1 MKKIYSIGTACL
13 DIFFIFKNKK
23 IDFKL
28 GEKIEPDDFF
38 IDLGGG
44 GLNGAYNFKNLGFDS
59 LAVIKL
65 GNDFVGR
72 VIKKRIEEKKIN
84 AKIINYKG
92 SSALS
97 FILLFIPNQII
108 FTYRGEA
115 NFKLKDIPIDKNSYY
130 FIFTGNTKSENWLK
144 IIKTLKD
151 KNNFIGINP
160 SKKFLED
167 KKAGKILNLVN
178 FVNFNEEEAE
188 IFLRERLDK
197 IKLCRE
203 IREKLKNVDFISI
216 TFGKEGCALI
226 TKDKIFLAP
235 ILKRKIID
243 TTGAGDSFS
252 TTLFAYL
259 TSKNLNIDYI
269 KESIKKAVINTTYNL
284 KNIGAQ
290 TGLLKKKDLEKLAK
304 RISLNIKTIGL

>member
-1 MKKIYSIGTACL
+1 
-13 DIFFIFKNKK
+13 
-23 IDFKL
+23 
-28 GEKIEPDDFF
+28 
-38 IDLGGG
+38 
-44 GLNGAYNFKNLGFDS
+44 
-59 LAVIKL
+59 VIKL

-92 SSALS
+92 NSTLS

-108 FTYRGEA
+108 FTYRGEV

-167 KKAGKILNLVN
+167 KKVGKILNLVN

-188 IFLRERLDK
+188 IFLREKLDK
-197 IKLCRE
+197 IKLCKK

-216 TFGKEGCALI
+216 TFGKKGCALI

-235 ILKRKIID
+235 ILKRKIVD

-252 TTLFAYL
+252 TTLFSYL
-259 TSKNLNIDYI
+259 ISKNLTSEYI
-269 KESIKKAVINTTYNL
+269 KESIKRAIINTTYNL

-304 RISLNIKTIGL
+304 SISLNIKIISL

>member
-23 IDFKL
+23 RNFRL

-59 LAVIKL
+59 LAIVKL

-72 VIKKRIEEKKIN
+72 VIKKRIGEKKIN

-92 SSALS
+92 NSTLS

-108 FTYRGEA
+108 FTHRGESE
-115 NFKLKDIPIDKNSYY
+115 FKLKDIPIDENSYY
-130 FIFTGNTKSENWLK
+130 FIFTGNTKTKNWLK
-144 IIKTLKD
+144 IIKTLKN
-151 KNNFIGINP
+151 KNNLIGINP
-160 SKKFLED
+160 SKNFLED

-188 IFLRERLDK
+188 IFLGEKLDK

-216 TFGKEGCALI
+216 TFGKGGCALI

-235 ILKRKIID
+235 ILERKIVD

-259 TSKNLNIDYI
+259 ISKNLNIDYI